1 MMDTLRSA
9 PYIKLRAPDTKLTH
23 PWLLP
28 WSLSHIAQANI
39 LKWTPK
45 TGKMMGGEGK
55 EDKMSRE
62 SAGVSWLLGGSR
74 SVLRLGGDL
83 RVERLPCPPES
94 RPSRLCLWYF
104 SKPWETLKAFYL
116 GVDTLQTGEGYLQGG
131 RHINRGLTRLTEKMG
146 IRGWM
151 QSWLRIA
158 RKNWLCTSLPK
169 STFSDV
175 TVVACNYSHDGN
187 ISKCYK
193 SDKLPTRI
201 QDC

>member
-1 MMDTLRSA
+1 
-9 PYIKLRAPDTKLTH
+9 
-23 PWLLP
+23 
-28 WSLSHIAQANI
+28 
-39 LKWTPK
+39 
-45 TGKMMGGEGK
+45 MMGGKGK

-131 RHINRGLTRLTEKMG
+131 RHINRGLIDEADREHGDKRMNAELAQNSSQKLTVHISSQVHIQWCHSGSLQLQPWWEYQQMLQ
-146 IRGWM
+146 IR
-151 QSWLRIA
+151 
-158 RKNWLCTSLPK
+158 
-169 STFSDV
+169 
-175 TVVACNYSHDGN
+175 
-187 ISKCYK
+187 
-193 SDKLPTRI
+193 
-201 QDC
+201 